1 MTYDKIIFSPVQP
14 SRTDVAWAKPVKGG
28 FTLYLYFNGR
38 WQPQRVAN
46 DEGTYTTDDDVPYDI
61 NEGGGQ
67 PGPNTV
73 GTEQII
79 DNSVMMEDLNV
90 SVKEKFQKT
99 YYQNDESLH
108 MEYDTIEAHANA
120 QNPIILEEEEEP

>member
-14 SRTDVAWAKPVKGG
+14 NRTDVAWAKPVKGG
-28 FTLYLYFNGR
+28 FSLYLYFNGR

-61 NEGGGQ
+61 NEGGGGK

-79 DNSVMMEDLNV
+79 DNSIMEVDLNDT
-90 SVKEKFQKT
+90 VKEKLDDV
-99 YYQNDESLH
+99 YVDNDESL
-108 MEYDTIEAHANA
+108 YINGTRPSNI
-120 QNPIILEEEEEP
+120 